1 MLSPRQDPGP
11 AKRPVGLAINSSYL
25 QIPKS
30 LRIHGPSTPGCGV
43 CVCVQ
48 YMCDLCSCACL
59 RVHALWLCICMYD
72 CVSAR
77 VRVCAYRYL

>member
-1 MLSPRQDPGP
+1 MLSPRQDLGP

-43 CVCVQ
+43 CVCV
-48 YMCDLCSCACL
+48 YN
-59 RVHALWLCICMYD
+59 ICVT
-72 CVSAR
+72 CVR
-77 VRVCAYRYL
+77 VRVSVCMHCGCVYVCTTV